1 MDSQNLLDEMVN
13 GDSVQILK
21 AALPYLPSSG
31 QSVVSV
37 FAKFL
42 ELQNTIHF
50 PFFQRKTWK
59 SVPEQK
65 SDPVEMLTACS
76 NACHGPAKEKLN
88 NMINTLLMLQML
100 ELSQKPLPPNFIRTA
115 CMRKEANIAMNN
127 QTNPG

>member
-1 MDSQNLLDEMVN
+1 MRCGKRRFRTDFKGCAS
-13 GDSVQILK
+13 
-21 AALPYLPSSG
+21 YLPSSG

-50 PFFQRKTWK
+50 FHSSKGNMEICSQTEKGPGRMLD
-59 SVPEQK
+59 VP
-65 SDPVEMLTACS
+65 S

-100 ELSQKPLPPNFIRTA
+100 ELS
-115 CMRKEANIAMNN
+115 
-127 QTNPG
+127 

>member
-1 MDSQNLLDEMVN
+1 MDSQNLLDEMIN

-50 PFFQRKTWK
+50 FHSSKGNMEICSR
-59 SVPEQK
+59 QK

-100 ELSQKPLPPNFIRTA
+100 ELSQKPLPPEFHTDGMYA
-115 CMRKEANIAMNN
+115 QGGEHSYE
-127 QTNPG
+127 

>member
-1 MDSQNLLDEMVN
+1 MLDEMVN

-50 PFFQRKTWK
+50 FHSSKGNMEICSR
-59 SVPEQK
+59 QK

-100 ELSQKPLPPNFIRTA
+100 ELSQKPLPPEFHTDGMYA
-115 CMRKEANIAMNN
+115 QGGEHSYE
-127 QTNPG
+127 